1 MCNEN
6 SADFSL
12 LVGVP
17 LKELSFEALYKR
29 IESTGVDFDETME
42 ENDCWIISQDSA
54 VSLLKESIAQYYI
67 IQHLSQ
73 LPKTVT
79 INPSRIFFSSF
90 LSSVNHVMEDTSDS
104 SDQQLKDV
112 LSQWKFEQVPESDGN
127 CLFTAVSLSLL
138 QHHDQTVFNTIGI
151 DQNFDALL
159 ISQILRKLVV
169 QEWLGENS
177 EYYQKFVTFDI
188 RDRAEQ
194 YLNSGEFAGDLGD
207 LIVVTLANIL
217 HLPIAVFTN
226 IPNLSILCIVPQF
239 GVTSTKPLFLTYNC
253 NGPGHYDCAMQISY
267 TMVSDKPHIHS
278 TKCYCGRKKECSGT
292 PCSTDMHGNYRC
304 PCAKRC
310 TPCTSTC
317 RCKNCCNH
325 YGIKAPASTR
335 KRDTYSTQKQPLSGK
350 KGTEFMKMVG
360 EYTSTGQASMF
371 EHLLTAV
378 VIHFLVN
385 GIEVTPES
393 QAKAYSCIKLLADT
407 FTFVDFLLFKRS
419 VLFFSR

>member
-29 IESTGVDFDETME
+29 IESTGVDIDETIE

-54 VSLLKESIAQYYI
+54 LSLLKESIAQYYI

-73 LPKTVT
+73 LSKTVT

-112 LSQWKFEQVPESDGN
+112 LSQWNFEQVPVQSDGN
-127 CLFTAVSLSLL
+127 FLFTAVSLSLL

-207 LIVVTLANIL
+207 LIVVTL
-217 HLPIAVFTN
+217 LPICFTCLLPYSPTFPISVFYVLSL
-226 IPNLSILCIVPQF
+226 NLVL
-239 GVTSTKPLFLTYNC
+239 PLLN
-253 NGPGHYDCAMQISY
+253 P
-267 TMVSDKPHIHS
+267 
-278 TKCYCGRKKECSGT
+278 
-292 PCSTDMHGNYRC
+292 
-304 PCAKRC
+304 
-310 TPCTSTC
+310 
-317 RCKNCCNH
+317 
-325 YGIKAPASTR
+325 
-335 KRDTYSTQKQPLSGK
+335 YS
-350 KGTEFMKMVG
+350 
-360 EYTSTGQASMF
+360 
-371 EHLLTAV
+371 
-378 VIHFLVN
+378 
-385 GIEVTPES
+385 
-393 QAKAYSCIKLLADT
+393 
-407 FTFVDFLLFKRS
+407 
-419 VLFFSR
+419 